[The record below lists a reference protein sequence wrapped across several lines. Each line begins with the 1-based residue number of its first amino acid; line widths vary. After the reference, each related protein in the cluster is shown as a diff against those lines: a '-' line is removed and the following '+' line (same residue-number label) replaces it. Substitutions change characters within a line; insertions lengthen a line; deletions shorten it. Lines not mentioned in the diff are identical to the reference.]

1 MKLPE
6 TTRDA
11 LEHAI
16 EQYVIGRNG
25 ERDRKILRRKLI
37 DGATAETI
45 AEEFEMSTRQIF
57 RIIYKRETQLIGR
70 I

>member
-1 MKLPE
+1 MKLSE